1 MNGRTIERKLT
12 DLVARVAPWLAPLPT
27 AYLTGR
33 ATVAHLHW
41 PAWLG
46 GAAGLIIE
54 SLGLA
59 AVNTA
64 LELYEYNQTRRKT
77 DPAAPFWLAAL
88 LAGVYFAAVTG
99 LTVLLDTHPAWAI
112 YAPLVFP
119 LLSLSGATALALRS
133 DQARRLETI
142 AQERA
147 DRLAARSAARSG
159 DRAVTGQS
167 DRSGARSVTGH
178 GTGQLT
184 GQESG
189 QGTGQLTPALLA
201 LDRVNAQAKVGKAQA
216 VASLLDYLAA
226 HPEASFREA
235 GEAVGRSKAWVIG
248 VVGELEQAGRVKRN
262 GSGWE
267 VFAA

>member
-41 PAWLG
+41 PVWLG

-99 LTVLLDTHPAWAI
+99 LTVLLDTRPAWSV

-119 LLSLSGATALALRS
+119 LLSMAGATALALRS
-133 DQARRLETI
+133 DHARRLETI

-147 DRLAARSAARSG
+147 DRLAARSAARAG
-159 DRAVTGQS
+159 
-167 DRSGARSVTGH
+167 DRSGTGQGDRSVTGQE
-178 GTGQLT
+178 GRSVTGREA
-184 GQESG
+184 GQDP
-189 QGTGQLTPALLA
+189 GQLTPGLTA
-201 LDRVNAQAKVGKAQA
+201 LDRVNARARASKAEA
-216 VASLLDYLAA
+216 TSDLLAYLAD
-226 HPEASFREA
+226 HPEASYREA
-235 GEAVGRSKAWVIG
+235 GAAVGRSKAWAIG

-262 GSGWE
+262 GQGWE
-267 VFAA
+267 IY